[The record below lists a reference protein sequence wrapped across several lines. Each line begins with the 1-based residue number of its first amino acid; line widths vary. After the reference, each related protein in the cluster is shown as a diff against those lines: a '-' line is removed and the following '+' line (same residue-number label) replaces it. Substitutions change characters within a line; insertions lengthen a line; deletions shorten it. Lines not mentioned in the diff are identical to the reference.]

1 MIPRPRKIG
10 QEPAKA
16 EEEQIKIEKREQE
29 EEKQRQEE
37 EKQTKDKIE
46 ILVKIDKIN
55 RDIDAFKKQSSFVED
70 VKREIVAATEVRD
83 RITDPIY
90 DSKIFKRCQY

>member
-1 MIPRPRKIG
+1 MKKGTRRRKT
-10 QEPAKA
+10 KA
-16 EEEQIKIEKREQE
+16 RRK
-29 EEKQRQEE
+29 
-37 EKQTKDKIE
+37 KQTKDKIE

-90 DSKIFKRCQY
+90 DAKIFKRCQY